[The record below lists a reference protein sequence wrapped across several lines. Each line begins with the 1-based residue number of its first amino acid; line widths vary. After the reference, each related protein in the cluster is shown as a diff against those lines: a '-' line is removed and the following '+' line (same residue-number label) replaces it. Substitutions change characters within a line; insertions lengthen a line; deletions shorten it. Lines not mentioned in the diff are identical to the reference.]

1 MLKNI
6 KDKIISNLFN
16 WSYSGG
22 SRLFRLGFIAVLFSL
37 GYLLII
43 IKLFSISSNSHSIQ
57 TNNKFFVKNSRKDIV
72 DRNGHIL
79 ATNISLGSLYA
90 NPKQIVNPRY
100 TALQIKSV
108 IPTIDQ
114 KKLLSDLSQDKSFVW
129 IKREITPQIQEAI
142 VELGLPG
149 LYFENEQKRIY
160 TQGKNMSHI
169 LGYVDRDNIGIAGVE
184 KYFNTEL
191 LSGGDNPLSLSI
203 DYRVQNIVSDELDK
217 IIQKFSAKGGSGIV
231 VDATNGEVIA
241 MVSKPD
247 FDPHSPSLANQD
259 QLFNKSSLGA
269 YEFGSAIKTITF
281 AIGFD
286 TNTIQMN
293 DVYNVG
299 SFNIG
304 KFRVKDYHKHDGW
317 NTVPQMFMNSSN
329 IGTSMIALE
338 VGKRDYRRYI
348 EKFGFTKQVEIEL
361 PERAYPLM
369 PSENKVSDLSLATM
383 SYGYGFSI
391 SPLHFVQAMIP
402 IVNGG
407 YKYPITILKKN
418 KNIEPER
425 VISEESS
432 MNVVKLM
439 RLTVEKG
446 TGKKAAV
453 KGYLVA
459 GKTGTAN
466 KLTGKTYSDNHRYSS
481 FIAAVPSVNP
491 KFVVFVF
498 LDDPRGI
505 KETFGF
511 ATAGYTAAPTVGN
524 IISRM
529 GALCGIEPYD
539 EDSEEIKKILH
550 VDYEVDSEI

>member
-338 VGKRDYRRYI
+338 IGKRDYRRYI